1 MLDQNKLR
9 QVLEDAEQ
17 DFKDAAFQFSNECT
31 KVITENRQ
39 WEGFDG
45 VRDIVDTGYL
55 RKSQRLKFEN
65 KNGEITAELSWNT
78 DYAAAVHNGA
88 TIQYPNGGVRRVP
101 ARPWTEIAAQNFDIE
116 EYMG

>member
-1 MLDQNKLR
+1 MLYQNKLR
-9 QVLEDAEQ
+9 QVLNDAEQ
-17 DFKDAAFQFSNECT
+17 DFKDAAMQFSNECT
-31 KVITENRQ
+31 RVITESRE
-39 WEGFDG
+39 WEGFDD

-55 RKSQRLKFEN
+55 RKSQRLKFG
-65 KNGEITAELSWNT
+65 KTNGQITAELSWNT

-101 ARPWTEIAAQNFDIE
+101 ARPWTEVAEQNFSIE